1 VLTAVPAGEAYTLR
15 WTDASGALL
24 LERQGT
30 GTGQVTV
37 ERFDL
42 HDWPNGL
49 YFVER
54 RSAGAPVT
62 QRVVKF

>member
-1 VLTAVPAGEAYTLR
+1 
-15 WTDASGALL
+15 
-24 LERQGT
+24 
-30 GTGQVTV
+30 V

-54 RSAGAPVT
+54 RSTGAPVT